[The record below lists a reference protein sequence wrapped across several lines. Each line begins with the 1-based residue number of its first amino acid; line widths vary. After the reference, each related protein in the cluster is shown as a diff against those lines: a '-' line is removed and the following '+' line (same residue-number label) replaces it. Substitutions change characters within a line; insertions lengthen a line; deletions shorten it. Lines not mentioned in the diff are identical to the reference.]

1 MINKYEQYVREEFK
15 KLKTTKYGFNIKKIQ
30 EKLTAGVNSRQKF
43 EGETGIRTSNILAI
57 KN

>member
-1 MINKYEQYVREEFK
+1 LKYKGIDEDLIYTFLR
-15 KLKTTKYGFNIKKIQ
+15 KYGFNIKKIQ